1 MPMAFRVT
9 FEMKNPSP
17 GIACPGSDPFLT
29 VRQVSPS
36 QGRHP
41 GSRQVRTDV
50 SHFPSRIPV
59 SCQLR

>member
-1 MPMAFRVT
+1 MPMAYRVT
-9 FEMKNPSP
+9 FEMKSPSP
-17 GIACPGSDPFLT
+17 ESHARDRARSRPSARSRRVKAGI
-29 VRQVSPS
+29 
-36 QGRHP
+36 P